1 MTHRT
6 GQVAEMVLRVA
17 VTPLARKLA
26 CNYLSGAF
34 SYLDALKGVQ
44 AKATKLA
51 EQRKI
56 TADVESLSEV
66 ALDDA
71 IRVMQ
76 VIQEDSIALLSE
88 LATAMQTEG
97 MDESRIIQ
105 WVRKAAVMHFPD
117 HMTPAEMDT
126 AIASVIPKYDSP
138 FSRADGDEE

>member
-17 VTPLARKLA
+17 VTPLARTLA
-26 CNYLSGAF
+26 RNYLAGSF
-34 SYLDALKGVQ
+34 SYFDALKRVQ

-51 EQRKI
+51 EQQNI
-56 TADVESLSEV
+56 SADIESLSEV

-71 IRVMQ
+71 VRVMR
-76 VIQEDSIALLSE
+76 VMQEDSISLLSE
-88 LATAMQTEG
+88 LATTMQAEG

-138 FSRADGDEE
+138 YRRTDGDDE